1 MTVARLSTRAKAMNH
16 DISRVG
22 LASLAVGLLLA
33 SGCGRGPAAPNATN
47 FFTGLSHVPSSPDTV
62 LGGEHTFGSVDGLA
76 VLGPHAQVVSDAT
89 DGHLKL
95 FVDGREALSFGR
107 LGSAPDDFSTLGAVV
122 AVGADTLVVLDP
134 DRGRLVTFTRAAD
147 TVAPL
152 GAIDLPFRVS
162 GVCAMDGR
170 LFVLGGYDSTLVHE
184 TTVHGGLV
192 RSFGRL
198 EGGTP
203 FEVGLDAA
211 AEIACS
217 SDAGAVA
224 IASRVPGELR
234 VFSPSGALLRHDSIP
249 SFARSSYAGRTVATT
264 SDTTAVRSWDVVR
277 GLQWFGKDLLVQL
290 GRYPRTGESGL
301 ASRWL
306 SAAGVWKEGLPAW
319 PRILAHTASGRV
331 YTLSED
337 PYPAVKVYWV
347 KRSE

>member
-1 MTVARLSTRAKAMNH
+1 MNQ

-22 LASLAVGLLLA
+22 LASLAAGLLLV
-33 SGCGRGPAAPNATN
+33 SGCGRGPSPPTATD
-47 FFTGLSHVPSSPDTV
+47 FFTGLSHVPSSPDAV
-62 LGGEHTFGSVDGLA
+62 LGSEHTFGSVDGLA
-76 VLGPHAQVVSDAT
+76 VLGPHVQVVSDAT
-89 DGHLKL
+89 AGHLKL
-95 FVDGREALSFGR
+95 FVDGRETLSFGR
-107 LGSAPDDFSTLGAVV
+107 LGPAPDDFSSLGAVV
-122 AVGADTLVVLDP
+122 AVTADTFVVLDP
-134 DRGRLVTFTRAAD
+134 NRGRLVTFRRAAD
-147 TVAPL
+147 SVAPL
-152 GAIDLPFRVS
+152 GTIDLPFRVS

-184 TTVHGGLV
+184 ATVHGGVV

-198 EGGTP
+198 EGSTP
-203 FEVGLDAA
+203 FEVGLNAA

-224 IASRVPGELR
+224 VASRVPGELR
-234 VFSPSGALLRHDSIP
+234 VFSPSGALLRRDSIP
-249 SFARSSYAGRTVATT
+249 SFVRSGYAGRTVATT
-264 SDTTAVRSWDVVR
+264 SDTSAVRSWNVVR

-290 GRYPRTGESGL
+290 GRYPQTAASGL

-306 SAAGVWKEGLPAW
+306 SAAGIWKEGLPAW
-319 PRILAHTASGRV
+319 PRILARTGSGRV